1 MLKKNTVIWMTCIMY
16 LLVMSTIEFGH
27 GIAMIA
33 LVWMVPAL
41 LMFTFMFLT
50 QDWRKDNA

>member
-16 LLVMSTIEFGH
+16 LLVMFTIEFGH